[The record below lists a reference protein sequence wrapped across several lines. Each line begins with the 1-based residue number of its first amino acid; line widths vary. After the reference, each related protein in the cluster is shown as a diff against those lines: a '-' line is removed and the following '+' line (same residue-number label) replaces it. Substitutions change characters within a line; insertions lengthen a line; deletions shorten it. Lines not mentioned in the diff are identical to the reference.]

1 MYLLGWEQ
9 GSFLH
14 EHARPL
20 NKRCAWRLTT
30 WSIFIKM
37 ALLKAI
43 IAIILLVGLGECARD
58 LTKFAVWKKTLTLSQ
73 KRSRPA
79 LTYHEL
85 LSNFISRLDL
95 DNSARICSAC
105 RIALTSSKSK
115 QSAGTFVDVSKHF
128 QFSLFWNG
136 KGTQILKKNSKFER
150 VGSKVCKSRLS
161 VQQWINICSTIF
173 PALWSYKIKS
183 TRDVD

>member
-9 GSFLH
+9 GSFSH
-14 EHARPL
+14 EYARPL

-30 WSIFIKM
+30 WSTFIKM

-58 LTKFAVWKKTLTLSQ
+58 LTKCAVWKKTLTLSQ

-95 DNSARICSAC
+95 LDNSARICSAC

-115 QSAGTFVDVSKHF
+115 QSAETFVDVSKLF
-128 QFSLFWNG
+128 QLANLSEWVRRCAKAGVQFNSEWIYVVQFSQHFKATTLRAHETEISHLVKCRW
-136 KGTQILKKNSKFER
+136 
-150 VGSKVCKSRLS
+150 
-161 VQQWINICSTIF
+161 
-173 PALWSYKIKS
+173 
-183 TRDVD
+183 

>member
-1 MYLLGWEQ
+1 MKASLSTEDKRLKKCIQTGV
-9 GSFLH
+9 FLH
-14 EHARPL
+14 EPARLL

-30 WSIFIKM
+30 GSAFIKM
-37 ALLKAI
+37 ARLKAI
-43 IAIILLVGLGECARD
+43 MIAIILLVGRGECARD
-58 LTKFAVWKKTLTLSQ
+58 LTKCVVCKKTLTLSQ

-136 KGTQILKKNSKFER
+136 KGTQILKKKQQIWASGFE
-150 VGSKVCKSRLS
+150 GAQK
-161 VQQWINICSTIF
+161 
-173 PALWSYKIKS
+173 PAFSS
-183 TRDVD
+183 AVN